1 VGYLLMKLECEPAP
15 FILGFIL
22 GPMLEEHLR
31 RAMLISG
38 GDLSVFVT
46 RPISAGLL
54 AVAAITLFIVSRPS
68 VQKQR
73 EEVFVE
79 EE

>member
-1 VGYLLMKLECEPAP
+1 M
-15 FILGFIL
+15 LGFIL

-38 GDLSVFVT
+38 GDVTVFVT

-54 AVAAITLFIVSRPS
+54 AAAVLTLIVVSMPNIR
-68 VQKQR
+68 KR
-73 EEVFVE
+73 RAEVFVE
-79 EE
+79 DEG